1 MRLERARRRLGR
13 RLERQRQ
20 GCERPRRQGG
30 EGTGQG
36 DQGRSRRDDDD
47 QCRRRGKHVTLEW
60 GLIDALQ
67 GGESQAEVV
76 LHRYVTTSTVKSHPA
91 VVHIKMSTIYN
102 PSLVHFVLY
111 GPDGSF
117 LSSSDTPDF
126 GGQ

>member
-1 MRLERARRRLGR
+1 MKFKLGAALLGAAVAVGCLTLLTNARKPVNTILDTTAAPVVKTGY
-13 RLERQRQ
+13 
-20 GCERPRRQGG
+20 
-30 EGTGQG
+30 TTTNGQG
-36 DQGRSRRDDDD
+36 AQPVDFE
-47 QCRRRGKHVTLEW
+47 KAAAAAV
-60 GLIDALQ
+60 
-67 GGESQAEVV
+67 
-76 LHRYVTTSTVKSHPA
+76 PA